1 MWQPA
6 DQTLWLGHIDSEE
19 GELGVR
25 WHQRV
30 QPLLTG
36 GQAEQTPGNVLI
48 GFACDAGVVRNHG
61 RAGAA
66 GGPAAVRKLLVNCA
80 WHQTHPVYDG
90 GNVQCKGDAL
100 EAAQFVLGT
109 HVATMLEAGH
119 LPLVIGGGHEVA
131 WGSWQGLATW
141 ATKLPPQRIGV
152 LNFDAH
158 FDLRA
163 GESGTSG
170 TPFRQISEDC
180 AARGWP
186 FRYACFGVARPT
198 NTAALFTRAQK
209 LGVCWVE
216 DDHLAPWHLDAARE
230 KLAAFLD
237 QVNVLH
243 LTIDLDVLPAANAP
257 GVSAPAV
264 RGVELAVLEAL
275 IDQAV
280 ASGKVRLAE
289 FAEFNPNFDIDG
301 CTARIVVRLLERIAR
316 GAWAVRSE
324 NQ

>member
-6 DQTLWLGHIDSEE
+6 DQSLWLGHIDSEE
-19 GELGVR
+19 GDLGVR
-25 WHQRV
+25 WHQKV

-36 GQAEQTPGNVLI
+36 QTDQVPGSVLI

-80 WHQTHPVYDG
+80 WHQTRPVYDG
-90 GNVQCKGDAL
+90 GDVSCEGDAL
-100 EAAQFVLGT
+100 ERAQFALGT
-109 HVATMLEAGH
+109 HVTAILEAGH

-141 ATKLPPQRIGV
+141 AMKQPAQRIGV

-163 GESGTSG
+163 GEVGTSG

-180 AARGWP
+180 VARGWP
-186 FRYACFGVARPT
+186 FRYGCFGVARPT
-198 NTAALFTRAQK
+198 NTAALFARAQA
-209 LGVCWVE
+209 LEVCWVE
-216 DDHLAPWHLDAARE
+216 DDQLGPWNIDSARA
-230 KLAAFLD
+230 KLASFLD
-237 QVNVLH
+237 QVDVLH
-243 LTIDLDVLPAANAP
+243 LTIDLDVLPAAVAP
-257 GVSAPAV
+257 GVSAPAAH
-264 RGVELAVLEAL
+264 GVDLVVLETL
-275 IDQAV
+275 IDQAL

-289 FAEFNPNFDIDG
+289 FAELNPNFDQDG
-301 CTARIVVRLLERIAR
+301 RTARIVVRLLERIAR
-316 GAWAVRSE
+316 CHRPA
-324 NQ
+324 Q

>member
-25 WHQRV
+25 WHQQV
-30 QPLLTG
+30 QPLLT
-36 GQAEQTPGNVLI
+36 GQAEQTPGSVLI

-90 GNVQCKGDAL
+90 GNVLCEGDAL

-109 HVATMLEAGH
+109 HVAAVLEAGH

-141 ATKLPPQRIGV
+141 AMKQPAQRVGV

-163 GESGTSG
+163 GEAGTSG
-170 TPFRQISEDC
+170 TPFRQTAEDC
-180 AARGWP
+180 AARNWP

-198 NTAALFTRAQK
+198 NTAALFARAQK
-209 LGVCWVE
+209 LNVCWVE
-216 DDHLAPWHLDAARE
+216 DDQLAPWHLGAARE

-237 QVNVLH
+237 QIDVLH

-257 GVSAPAV
+257 GVSAPAAH
-264 RGVELAVLEAL
+264 GVDLAVLEAL
-275 IDQAV
+275 IDQAL

-289 FAEFNPNFDIDG
+289 FAELNPNFDLDG
-301 CTARIVVRLLERIAR
+301 RTARIAVRLLERIAR
-316 GAWAVRSE
+316 RAWACSSGIS
-324 NQ
+324 

>member
-25 WHQRV
+25 WHQQV

-36 GQAEQTPGNVLI
+36 QADQAPGSVLI

-80 WHQTHPVYDG
+80 WHQERLVYDG
-90 GNVQCKGDAL
+90 GNVLCEGDAL

-109 HVATMLEAGH
+109 HVAAVLDAGH

-141 ATKLPPQRIGV
+141 AMKQPAPRVGV

-163 GESGTSG
+163 GEVGTSG

-198 NTAALFTRAQK
+198 NTAALFARAQR
-209 LGVCWVE
+209 LNVSWVE
-216 DDHLAPWHLDAARE
+216 DDQLSPWRIEAARE
-230 KLAAFLD
+230 TLAAFLE
-237 QVNVLH
+237 QVDVLH

-257 GVSAPAV
+257 GVSAPAA
-264 RGVELAVLEAL
+264 RGVELAVLETL

-289 FAEFNPNFDIDG
+289 FAELNPNFDLDG
-301 CTARIVVRLLERIAR
+301 RTARIVVRLLERIAR
-316 GAWAVRSE
+316 GIWAVRSE
-324 NQ
+324 NE